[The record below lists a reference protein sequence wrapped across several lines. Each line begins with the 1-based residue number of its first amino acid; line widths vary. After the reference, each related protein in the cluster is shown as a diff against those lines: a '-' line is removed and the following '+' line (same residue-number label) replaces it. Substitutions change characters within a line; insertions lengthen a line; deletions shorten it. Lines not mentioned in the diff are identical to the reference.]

1 MDKKTLNTLP
11 NKLLVGTRAKRFRVL
26 MDTAM
31 KMLEEG
37 WFPSITELAAAAG
50 VSRATAYR
58 YFPTQS
64 DLVSYVVDESLGPIK
79 SLQCSQDSVMGR
91 IQAMLAFAYPQLEK
105 HEGALRAALQ
115 VSLQQWADVR
125 AGKHAEVPLVRGNRK
140 RLVGASTVAWEGKVP
155 EKDLNRFL
163 HSFSIIYGSEV
174 FLVLKDI
181 WGLELD
187 EMLDIVQWMG
197 KAMVRQ
203 MEEDHNLHDL
213 NEGSSNQ
220 VK

>member
-11 NKLLVGTRAKRFRVL
+11 NKLLVGTRAKRFQLL

-79 SLQCSQDSVMGR
+79 SLKCEESTVMGR

-125 AGKHAEVPLVRGNRK
+125 AGRHNEVPLVRGNRK
-140 RLVGASTVAWEGKVP
+140 NLVGVSTEAWEGKVP
-155 EKDLNRFL
+155 EKALTRFL
-163 HSFSIIYGSEV
+163 HSFSVIYGSEI

-187 EMLDIVQWMG
+187 EMLDIAQWMG
-197 KAMVRQ
+197 KALVRQ
-203 MEEDHNLHDL
+203 MEEDHNLHHL
-213 NEGSSNQ
+213 NELDTN
-220 VK
+220 